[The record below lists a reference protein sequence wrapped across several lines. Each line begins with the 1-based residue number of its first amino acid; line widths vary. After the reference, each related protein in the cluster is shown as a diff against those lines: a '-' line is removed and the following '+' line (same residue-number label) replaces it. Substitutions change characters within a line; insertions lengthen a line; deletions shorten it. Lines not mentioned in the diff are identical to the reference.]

1 MAAPPVRTCAAV
13 GCQAAV
19 HAPLLMCLPHWKLVP
34 SAMRADIWRSYRLVH
49 NPHASA
55 SARCEAVVRH
65 RQHVEAAIQAVAEK
79 QGRRKALADAK
90 TPSLF

>member
-1 MAAPPVRTCAAV
+1 MTAPPIRTCVAV

-19 HAPLLMCLPHWKLVP
+19 HAPLLMCLPHWKQVP
-34 SAMRADIWRSYRLVH
+34 KTLRADIWASYRLVH

-55 SARCEAVVRH
+55 SARCEAVVQH
-65 RQHVEAAIQAVAEK
+65 RQRVEAAVSAVAEK
-79 QGRRKALADAK
+79 QGRRKAVADAR